1 MGQDKNTRSR
11 GRLACGRET
20 GGHET
25 VYNLSHV
32 LA

>member
-11 GRLACGRET
+11 GRLTGGRET

-25 VYNLSHV
+25 VYNSSHV